1 MALHLNKHE
10 SPSPKDALCQVWLKL
25 AQWFL
30 RIRWKYKKFTDRWTD
45 GGTTDT
51 RQSAEKL
58 TWAFSLGE
66 LKTKPGVVL
75 PGQGDSGLWFSRGPT
90 SKHGT
95 TSYSGC
101 GSLIGEET
109 QCWLRPS
116 WKMSTSSPQMF
127 THFAIHKLLYTR
139 KYSPKSYSHPF
150 APITSGLIVN
160 WAIFFFFNVIE

>member
-30 RIRWKYKKFTDRWTD
+30 RIRWKYNKFTDRWTD
-45 GGTTDT
+45 GRTTDT

-66 LKTKPGVVL
+66 LKTKPCVVL
-75 PGQGDSGLWFSRGPT
+75 PGPGDSGLWFSRGPT

-101 GSLIGEET
+101 GSFIGEET

-116 WKMSTSSPQMF
+116 WKMSTWVLKCLLTLQCTNYCIQGSIPPIPILTPLPQSPV
-127 THFAIHKLLYTR
+127 
-139 KYSPKSYSHPF
+139 
-150 APITSGLIVN
+150 G
-160 WAIFFFFNVIE
+160 